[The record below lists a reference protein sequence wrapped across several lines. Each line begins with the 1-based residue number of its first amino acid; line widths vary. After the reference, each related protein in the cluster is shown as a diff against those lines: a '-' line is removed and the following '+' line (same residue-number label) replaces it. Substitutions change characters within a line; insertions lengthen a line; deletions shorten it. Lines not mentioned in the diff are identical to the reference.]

1 MTLIQPEL
9 ASSAILERDGHYL
22 LVRRA
27 NPPSADMYAFPGGR
41 AEPGE
46 TPAETALRELA
57 EETGIRARDP
67 VLFETYDLPGKESEG
82 RHFLLSVFTVEADP
96 ASVAIAS
103 DDAAGLG
110 WFTPEEIFTLPI
122 PESVRQCVER
132 LAGVRSPYP
141 HHAGL
146 ATGTDSE
153 LMDP

>member
-1 MTLIQPEL
+1 MQKQPQL
-9 ASSAILERDGHYL
+9 ASSAILERDGRFL

-57 EETGIRARDP
+57 EETGISGRNP

-82 RHFLLSVFTVEADP
+82 RHFLLSVFRVQADND
-96 ASVAIAS
+96 AVAIAN
-103 DDAAGLG
+103 DDAAGVG
-110 WFTPEEIFTLPI
+110 WFTAEEIFELPI

-132 LAGVRSPYP
+132 LSGLFAGDIC
-141 HHAGL
+141 HK
-146 ATGTDSE
+146 TDADSD
-153 LMDP
+153 LMGS